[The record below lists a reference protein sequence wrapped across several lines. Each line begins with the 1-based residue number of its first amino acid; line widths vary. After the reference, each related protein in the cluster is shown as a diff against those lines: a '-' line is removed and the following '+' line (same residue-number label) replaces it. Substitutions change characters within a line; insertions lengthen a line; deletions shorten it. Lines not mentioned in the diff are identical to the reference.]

1 MSEFTLL
8 QQFIEQKEEMAK
20 MGQEMAKREQAAV
33 EEYQALKAEY
43 ETMIKRSVI
52 EGKDMTKQ
60 LDAQAEKIEKA
71 KTAAERRKQEHHIF
85 SATRPNETIKAEDV
99 VSAWNSEFLPAF
111 HAEKMKPVLDTL
123 LKAKRALA
131 DAVLAYHDVTNEFE
145 AKRYE
150 CRSELADTYY
160 YQLKDVALQTRQ
172 EHEKYFVMIEDLQDL
187 AANQRPS
194 SLGGAK

>member
-1 MSEFTLL
+1 MSDFKLL
-8 QQFIEQKEEMAK
+8 DQFIQQKEEMTR

-43 ETMIKRSVI
+43 ETMIKRSVL

-71 KTAAERRKQEHHIF
+71 KTAADRRKQEHQIF
-85 SATRPNETIKAEDV
+85 SATRPNETIKATDV
-99 VSAWNSEFLPAF
+99 VKAWNEEFLPAF
-111 HAEKMKPVLDTL
+111 HAEKMQPVLDAL
-123 LKAKRALA
+123 INAKRTLTE
-131 DAVLAYHDVTNEFE
+131 AVLAYHDVTNEFE

-150 CRSELADTYY
+150 CRSELADTHYY
-160 YQLKDVALQTRQ
+160 ELKDVALQTRQ
-172 EHEKYFVMIEDLQDL
+172 EHEKYFVMIEDLQEL
-187 AANQRPS
+187 AANQRPA

>member
-1 MSEFTLL
+1 MSEFKVLD
-8 QQFIEQKEEMAK
+8 QFIQQKEEMTR

-43 ETMIKRSVI
+43 ETMIKRSVV

-71 KTAAERRKQEHHIF
+71 KTAAERRKQEHQIF

-99 VSAWNSEFLPAF
+99 VTAWNSEFVPAF
-111 HAEKMKPVLDTL
+111 HTEKMQPVLDALINAKKTL
-123 LKAKRALA
+123 TE
-131 DAVLAYHDVTNEFE
+131 AVLAYHDVTNEFE

-150 CRSELADTYY
+150 CRSELADTHYY
-160 YQLKDVALQTRQ
+160 ELKDVALQTRQ
-172 EHEKYFVMIEDLQDL
+172 EHEKYFVMIEDLQEL

-194 SLGGAK
+194 SLGGVK